1 MRVVFFR
8 EISGSQKNFTGWRH
22 KHEKKTHENVKITIH
37 AESRRA
43 ICAKKMQKL
52 SRHGELERELK
63 LQTTT
68 TRNFATIWQSWK
80 QWNSWKTRISFG
92 LMCTNVISTM
102 PHVTFNWLT
111 ARNHSVSRRK
121 CNNIAIDGDKREEK
135 RFHNF
140 TNGYR
145 PSFEIISFLISQNIH
160 FNLAMKI
167 FFQETST
174 RVDKWAMR

>member
-1 MRVVFFR
+1 M
-8 EISGSQKNFTGWRH
+8 
-22 KHEKKTHENVKITIH
+22 KITIH

-52 SRHGELERELK
+52 SRHGEWARELK

-92 LMCTNVISTM
+92 LMCTNVIGTM

-121 CNNIAIDGDKREEK
+121 CNNIAIDEIKERKKG
-135 RFHNF
+135 F
-140 TNGYR
+140 T
-145 PSFEIISFLISQNIH
+145 ISQMATDLPSKLYR
-160 FNLAMKI
+160 FWYLKI
-167 FFQETST
+167 STSISQWRFFSKRPRQGST
-174 RVDKWAMR
+174 NELCGKLLVQYENVRDSN